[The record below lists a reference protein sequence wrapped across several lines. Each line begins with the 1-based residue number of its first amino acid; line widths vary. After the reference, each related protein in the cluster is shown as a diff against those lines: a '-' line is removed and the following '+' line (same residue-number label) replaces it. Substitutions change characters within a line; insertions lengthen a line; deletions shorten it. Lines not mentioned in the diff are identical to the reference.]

1 MCGCNC
7 SQQQQQHSSEDY
19 LVLGNTALSED
30 ANARAVDLY
39 KKGIDVAVAAAALN
53 DADDTSDKHKSLVTM
68 VSLETNLATAYSAME
83 GMEQKAME
91 HYEKAIQA
99 YSDHQA
105 SITAAH
111 SIDDNDN
118 NNNNNN
124 NSALL
129 EDAKAIVSQTAFF
142 YGMEL
147 QEIDA
152 GRAVEMYGRA
162 VLLDPELW
170 AAWANLGACVCVRP
184 CVVSFRCVF
193 DRLSVCLFACLFVCL
208 PVCLL
213 ALSRAL
219 SHSETRCHSR
229 GMH

>member
-1 MCGCNC
+1 MMLSNNVMAVLRRRKYVSLFWIPFFLAIFPMCGCNC
-7 SQQQQQHSSEDY
+7 SQQQQHSSEDY
-19 LVLGNTALSED
+19 LVLGNNALSED

-53 DADDTSDKHKSLVTM
+53 TSDKHKSLVTM

-99 YSDHQA
+99 YSDNQA

-111 SIDDNDN
+111 SIDDND

-170 AAWANLGACVCVRP
+170 AAWANLGACVCVSCRF
-184 CVVSFRCVF
+184 VSLCI
-193 DRLSVCLFACLFVCL
+193 
-208 PVCLL
+208 
-213 ALSRAL
+213 
-219 SHSETRCHSR
+219 
-229 GMH
+229 

>member
-1 MCGCNC
+1 MAVLRLRKYCSLFWIPFFLAIFPICGCNC
-7 SQQQQQHSSEDY
+7 SQQQQQQQQHSSEDY
-19 LVLGNTALSED
+19 LILGNNALSED

-39 KKGIDVAVAAAALN
+39 KNGIDVAVAVAAALK
-53 DADDTSDKHKSLVTM
+53 DTDTDTDNNNTYKSLVTM

-105 SITAAH
+105 STATH
-111 SIDDNDN
+111 TINDDDDDDN
-118 NNNNNN
+118 
-124 NSALL
+124 NSVAL

-170 AAWANLGACVCVRP
+170 AAWANLGAHF
-184 CVVSFRCVF
+184 VSLCI
-193 DRLSVCLFACLFVCL
+193 
-208 PVCLL
+208 
-213 ALSRAL
+213 
-219 SHSETRCHSR
+219 
-229 GMH
+229 